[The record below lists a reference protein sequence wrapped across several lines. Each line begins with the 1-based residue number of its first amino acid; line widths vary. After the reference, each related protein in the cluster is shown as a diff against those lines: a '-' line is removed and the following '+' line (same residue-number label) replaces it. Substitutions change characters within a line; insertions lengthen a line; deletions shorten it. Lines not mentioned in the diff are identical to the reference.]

1 MGEQFDLVVIGGG
14 SGGLAAAQR
23 AAEHGARAVLIESG
37 RLGGTCVNVGC
48 VPKKIMWNA
57 AELGGALPDARNYG
71 FHLDEWG
78 HDWHSLKGKRDAY
91 VTKLNEIY
99 AANLARRNVELVR
112 GRASFV
118 DARTVSVTGVGG
130 GAGASAGA
138 GAGRTLSAPHIVIAT
153 GGRPQVPRIPGA
165 ELGITSD
172 GFFELE
178 ALPPRVVVAGGGYI
192 AVELSGIFAGL
203 GARTTLALRGPMP
216 LRTFDPMIGETT
228 LAMLREAGVTVVTD
242 IAPGFVARDADGALV
257 PTFAD
262 GRSVGPFDCMLWAI
276 GREANVA
283 DLALERAGV
292 RLDASGFIATDMYQ
306 ATSAA
311 GVYAVGDV
319 TGKAQLTP
327 VAIAA
332 GRRLADR
339 VFGGVAGRH
348 VDYDLIP
355 TVIFGHP
362 PIGTVGLTEPEARA
376 RYGHHDV
383 KVFRS
388 SFVPLY
394 HALTASKPRTEMK
407 LVTIGPEQRIV
418 GLHVVGPGADEM
430 LQGFAVAVRMGA
442 TKKDFDDTV
451 AIHPT
456 SAEEFVTMR

>member
-1 MGEQFDLVVIGGG
+1 MDGKFELVVIGGG

-23 AAEHGARAVLIESG
+23 AAEYGARAVLVESG

-57 AELGGALPDARNYG
+57 AELGSALADARDYG
-71 FHLDEWG
+71 FEVGEAG
-78 HDWHSLKGKRDAY
+78 HDWHALKAKRDAY
-91 VTKLNEIY
+91 ITRLNDIY
-99 AANLARRNVELVR
+99 AANLARRNVELLR
-112 GRASFV
+112 GRASFL
-118 DARTVSVTGVGG
+118 DARTLSVG
-130 GAGASAGA
+130 
-138 GAGRTLSAPHIVIAT
+138 GRTLSAPHIVVAT

-172 GFFELE
+172 GFFELA

-203 GARTTLALRGPMP
+203 GAETTLALRGATA
-216 LRTFDPMIGETT
+216 LRGFDPMIGEASV
-228 LAMLREAGVTVVTD
+228 AMLREAGVQLITGAVP
-242 IAPGFVARDADGALV
+242 AALARGGDGAL
-257 PTFAD
+257 TLQLAD
-262 GRSVGPFDCMLWAI
+262 GRSVGPCDCVLWAV
-276 GREANVA
+276 GRQAAVA
-283 DLALERAGV
+283 DLALERAAV
-292 RLDASGFIATDMYQ
+292 RLDAGGFVATDMYQ

-311 GVYAVGDV
+311 GIYAVGDV
-319 TGKAQLTP
+319 GGRAQLTP

-339 VFGGVAGRH
+339 VFGGLTGRH
-348 VDYDLIP
+348 LDYDNIP
-355 TVIFGHP
+355 TVIFGRP
-362 PIGTVGLTEPEARA
+362 PIGTVGLTEPEARS
-376 RYGHHDV
+376 RYGHDALR
-383 KVFRS
+383 VFRS

-394 HALTASKPRTEMK
+394 HAVTEARPRTEMK
-407 LVTIGPEQRIV
+407 LVTVGAEQRIV
-418 GLHVVGPGADEM
+418 GLHVVGAGADEM

>member
-23 AAEHGARAVLIESG
+23 AAEYGARAVLIESG

-57 AELGGALPDARNYG
+57 AELGGALADAREYG
-71 FHLDEWG
+71 FATAGAG
-78 HDWHSLKGKRDAY
+78 HDWGALKARRDLY
-91 VTKLNEIY
+91 ITRLNDIY
-99 AANLARRNVELVR
+99 AANLARRKVELLR
-112 GRASFV
+112 GRASFL
-118 DARTVSVTGVGG
+118 DAHSV
-130 GAGASAGA
+130 SAG
-138 GAGRTLSAPHIVIAT
+138 GRTLSAPHIVIAT
-153 GGRPQVPRIPGA
+153 GGRPEVPRIRGA

-178 ALPPRVVVAGGGYI
+178 TLPARVLVAGGGYI

-203 GARTTLALRGPMP
+203 GARTTLALRGAAP
-216 LRTFDPMIGETT
+216 LRTFDPMIAAAT
-228 LAMLREAGVTVVTD
+228 LAMLQEAGVTVVTE
-242 IAPGFVARDADGALV
+242 IAPGSVARDAGGALV
-257 PTFAD
+257 ATFDD
-262 GRSVGPFDCMLWAI
+262 GRSIGPFDCMLWAV
-276 GREANVA
+276 GRQAAVA

-292 RLDASGFIATDMYQ
+292 RLDAGGFIATDLYQ

-319 TGKAQLTP
+319 TGRAQLTP

-339 VFGGVAGRH
+339 LFGGQAGRH
-348 VDYDLIP
+348 LDYDQIP

-362 PIGTVGLTEPEARA
+362 PIGTVGLTEPAARA
-376 RYGHHDV
+376 RYGHDAV
-383 KVFRS
+383 RVFRS

-394 HALTASKPRTEMK
+394 HAVTGAKPRTEMK
-407 LVTIGPEQRIV
+407 LVTLGPEQRIV
-418 GLHVVGPGADEM
+418 GLHVVGAGADEM
-430 LQGFAVAVRMGA
+430 LQGFAVAMRMGA

-456 SAEEFVTMR
+456 SAEEFVTMH

>member
-1 MGEQFDLVVIGGG
+1 MGDKFDLVVIGGG

-57 AELGGALPDARNYG
+57 AELGSALHDARDYG
-71 FHLDEWG
+71 FNVGEAG

-91 VTKLNEIY
+91 ITRLNDIY
-99 AANLARRNVELVR
+99 AANLARHNVELLR
-112 GRASFV
+112 GRASFL
-118 DARTVSVTGVGG
+118 DARTLSV
-130 GAGASAGA
+130 
-138 GAGRTLSAPHIVIAT
+138 AGRALSAPHIIIAT
-153 GGRPQVPRIPGA
+153 GGHPEVPRIPGA

-178 ALPPRVVVAGGGYI
+178 ALPPRVVVVGGGYI

-203 GARTTLALRGPMP
+203 GAHTTLVLRGTTALRS
-216 LRTFDPMIGETT
+216 FDPMIGETT
-228 LAMLREAGVTVVTD
+228 VAMLREAGVALVTG
-242 IAPGFVARDADGALV
+242 ASPGSLARGADGAL
-257 PTFAD
+257 TFTLAD
-262 GRSVGPFDCMLWAI
+262 GRSVGPCDCVLWAV
-276 GREANVA
+276 GRRAAVA
-283 DLALERAGV
+283 DLAPERAGV
-292 RLDASGFIATDMYQ
+292 RLETRGFVATDLYQ

-311 GVYAVGDV
+311 GIYAVGDV
-319 TGKAQLTP
+319 AGRAHLTP

-339 VFGGVAGRH
+339 VFGGQAGRH
-348 VDYDLIP
+348 LDYDNIP

-362 PIGTVGLTEPEARA
+362 PIGTVGLSEPEARA
-376 RYGHHDV
+376 RYGHHAV
-383 KVFRS
+383 KVFHS
-388 SFVPLY
+388 SFVSLY
-394 HALTASKPRTEMK
+394 HAVTHARPRTEMK
-407 LVTIGPEQRIV
+407 LVTVGAEQRIV
-418 GLHVVGPGADEM
+418 GLHVVGAGADEM

-456 SAEEFVTMR
+456 SAEELVTMR